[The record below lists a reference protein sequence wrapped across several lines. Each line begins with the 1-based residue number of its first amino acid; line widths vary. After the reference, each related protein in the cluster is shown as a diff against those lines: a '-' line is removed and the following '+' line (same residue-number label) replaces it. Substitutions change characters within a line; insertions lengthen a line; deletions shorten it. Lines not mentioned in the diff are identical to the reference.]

1 MRHPF
6 YPIVYIR
13 GYAGSQGEVEDT
25 VADPYMGFNVGATK
39 VRQRWTGDISRYVFE
54 SPLVRLMK
62 DWQYEDVYDEGSE
75 QFDGDGIKDRAVWI
89 YRYYEPVSKDL
100 GSGHRPE
107 MIDYAKGLADF
118 LARVRHAYTGD
129 NEEKKKKFRVY
140 LVAHSMGGLVARC
153 YLQNIRDNY
162 VARRPVDYVPGEFVR
177 EPIPVEVDKAITFAT
192 PHGGIDFR
200 LIGNVPRFLR
210 INNLENFNEKE
221 MRKYLDISSDDV
233 PVNSLDGKFP
243 TRNFF
248 SLIGTN
254 AKDYAVSKGLARAAV
269 GPMSDG
275 LVQIKNA
282 YADRT
287 PRAFVHRAHSGHY
300 GIVNSE
306 EGYQNMTRFLFGD
319 VRVDGKLFIDEVTL
333 PGFAQRA
340 LDKGKKVR
348 ASYNVECIVRVR
360 GADWDLHRR
369 LTSEESAVLVRY
381 DEAVQANHPAYLF
394 SQYLS
399 KAAIVSKSSTSMM
412 FSLDLCIKVPLYEIN
427 GRARRDQFIRDGFI
441 FRDKLN
447 LRLAAGDET
456 RLYYGWDSD
465 VPNEARKHADMA
477 TNDSGWTC
485 EMKIETQRD
494 PRLVARLVL
503 NGLHW
508 NRAR

>member
-1 MRHPF
+1 MRHPY

-25 VADPYMGFNVGATK
+25 VSDPYMGFNVGATK

-54 SPLVRLMK
+54 SPMVRLMK
-62 DWQYEDVYDEGSE
+62 DWQYKDVYFEGTE
-75 QFDGDGIKDRAVWI
+75 QFYGRDFDDRSVWI

-107 MIDYAKGLADF
+107 MADYARGLADF
-118 LARVRHAYTGD
+118 LARVRYAYTGD
-129 NEEKKKKFRVY
+129 DEQKKKAFRVY

-162 VARRPVDYVPGEFVR
+162 VAQRPADASEIDLID
-177 EPIPVEVDKAITFAT
+177 EPLPVEVDKVFTFAT

-210 INNLENFNEKE
+210 VNNLENFNEKE
-221 MRKYLDISSDDV
+221 MRKYLNLSSEEV

-243 TRNFF
+243 TRKFF

-254 AKDYAVSKGLARAAV
+254 SRDYAVSHGLARAAV

-306 EGYQNMTRFLFGD
+306 EGYQNLTRFLFGD
-319 VRVDGKLFIDEVTL
+319 IRVDGKLYIDEVTL

-340 LDKGKKVR
+340 LDNGKKVR

-369 LTSEESAVLVRY
+369 LTQEESAILVKY
-381 DEAVQANHPAYLF
+381 DKHVEQDEPAYLF

-399 KAAIVSKSSTSMM
+399 KAAIVSESSKSMM
-412 FSLDLCIKVPLYEIN
+412 CSLDIAIKVPLYEIN
-427 GRARRDQFIRDGFI
+427 GRARRDQFIRDGYI

-447 LRLAAGDET
+447 LRIAAGEET
-456 RLYYGWDSD
+456 KLFYGWDSD
-465 VPNEARKHADMA
+465 VPNEARKHADLVES
-477 TNDSGWTC
+477 NSGWSW
-485 EMKIETQRD
+485 EKVIETERD
-494 PRLVARLVL
+494 PRIKARLVL
-503 NGLHW
+503 KGADW
-508 NRAR
+508 NRQ